1 MDAPENDELRTLLMS
16 SARICREHYLRL
28 KEAGDHVT
36 PGEKAEAR
44 TAYHAALERLSQFL
58 GEID

>member
-1 MDAPENDELRTLLMS
+1 MDGPENDELRTLLTS
-16 SARICREHYLRL
+16 SARMCREHYLRL
-28 KEAGDHVT
+28 KEASDQVT

-44 TAYHAALERLSQFL
+44 NAYQAALERLSQFL